1 MGTST
6 AAGKNLKLFRFVME
20 AMWLLSFGVVNAVI
34 FSELANMRIG
44 AWTQLSLVILGLLI
58 GFTSVLYN
66 RARALPA
73 GRLHRRTIYAGEL
86 VLRAAVLYLVGM
98 MLAAL
103 IHYLLWAAG
112 YKAESSEVVIPRRLL
127 PIAAFFI
134 PNLLMLLSFMSAYAA
149 LRVLLRRGM
158 AFMRPIK
165 VLRRVADTRAR
176 Q

>member
-1 MGTST
+1 M
-6 AAGKNLKLFRFVME
+6 
-20 AMWLLSFGVVNAVI
+20 LSFGALTAVLY
-34 FSELANMRIG
+34 FELAGMRIG

-73 GRLHRRTIYAGEL
+73 GSLHRRTLYAGEL
-86 VLRAAVLYLVGM
+86 VLRASVFYLIGL

-103 IHYLLWAAG
+103 IHFLLSASG
-112 YKAESSEVVIPRRLL
+112 YKPEPAHLIPPQRVVPVVLFFL
-127 PIAAFFI
+127 PMLFIVFAF
-134 PNLLMLLSFMSAYAA
+134 LSAFTA

-158 AFMRPIK
+158 AFMRPLR
-165 VLRRVADTRAR
+165 VLRRVADTRDR